1 MGEYLL
7 PYLLLMAH
15 FVSGALWLIRINRR
29 LDPGEI
35 KQQWTKFWVYLL
47 LVNLLWCCLLWVP
60 ALFPLIGWIII
71 LLAAPELWKAVKK
84 VRGRM
89 GLMLAFVIIAGGFAL
104 FIYMDP
110 HILLYTIFV
119 VFLFDGSCQVAGQLI
134 GKRAL
139 LPRISPR
146 KTVEGLAGG
155 VLITLA
161 TSLLTCKSFA
171 FEWSGLIMT
180 TCLIMAAAFSGD
192 MLASAVKRKAKIT
205 TFGRIIP
212 GHGGVIDR
220 FDSLMMT
227 GAVVWLFSLLQLWK
241 G

>member
-1 MGEYLL
+1 MNEYLL

-15 FVSGALWLIRINRR
+15 FISGALWLIRINRR

-35 KQQWTKFWVYLL
+35 KQQWIKYGVYLL
-47 LVNLLWCCLLWVP
+47 LVNLLWFCLLWLPV
-60 ALFPLIGWIII
+60 LFPVIGWIVI

-89 GLMLAFVIIAGGFAL
+89 GLMLAFVIIAGGFAG
-104 FIYMDP
+104 FIYMDS
-110 HILLYTIFV
+110 HILLYTFFV
-119 VFLFDGSCQVAGQLI
+119 VVLFDGSCQVAGQLL

-161 TSLLTCKSFA
+161 TSLLTRKSFA
-171 FEWSGLIMT
+171 FEWSGLILT
-180 TCLIMAAAFSGD
+180 TCLIMAAAFAGD
-192 MLASAVKRKAKIT
+192 MLASVVKRKAKIT

-227 GAVVWLFSLLQLWK
+227 GAIVYLLSVIQQWM

>member
-29 LDPGEI
+29 LDPGAK
-35 KQQWTKFWVYLL
+35 KQQWTKYGVYLL
-47 LVNLLWCCLLWVP
+47 LVNLLWFCLLWVP
-60 ALFPLIGWIII
+60 SFFPLIGWIVI
-71 LLAAPELWKAVKK
+71 LLSAPELWKAVKK
-84 VRGRM
+84 VRGRL
-89 GLMLAFVIIAGGFAL
+89 GLMLAFLIIAGGFAGFL
-104 FIYMDP
+104 YMDA
-110 HILLYTIFV
+110 HWILYTLFV
-119 VFLFDGSCQVAGQLI
+119 VLLFDGSCQVAGQLL

-155 VLITLA
+155 ALITLA
-161 TSLLTCKSFA
+161 TTLLTRKSFA
-171 FEWSGLIMT
+171 FEWSGLILT
-180 TCLIMAAAFSGD
+180 TCLIMAAAFTGD

-205 TFGRIIP
+205 TFGRVIP
-212 GHGGVIDR
+212 GHGGVMDR

-227 GAVVWLFSLLQLWK
+227 GAIVYLLSVIQQWM